1 MPDSLQPSSYYPLGV
16 PMDEMI
22 RQNTAPRGVP
32 QMGGI
37 FGDTGQQAVN
47 AIYPML
53 QTMMRQQMMQQ
64 GLMPMF
70 PGGGSAM
77 HQMQRFQFQDT
88 LNESM
93 KLAYAQD
100 LPMMA
105 ARADKLLKGSGDF
118 LTGIGSIPGVS
129 GFLMPHL
136 SKFLA
141 PEGTRGDLT
150 RGIVAASRGSMG
162 ETGVNALSTMLFNAL
177 STGEKDDRRFDVSK
191 TGGLGARQV
200 GELMF
205 EMQNRG
211 FNNVFNDETLAT
223 IGGKGGLAGGQA
235 AVVKTK
241 LGQLG
246 DVLGMM
252 DEMLGGNAPMSRI
265 LNALESL
272 SGKNIMASGANVN
285 QIKQQIT
292 QMGAMADVLGVAP
305 QAMMAMAQGTAMNLQ
320 ASGMS
325 RGLAIPMTT
334 HQMSMTAAG
343 QLAQGFTGLSD
354 MPGSDQTGADFSKA
368 AGILTARGVQS
379 SVGRMLGALSHINR
393 QGGGGAK
400 LKEFFGRTSAEQ
412 AEILMGPGRAEL
424 LANTGADPNILRGI
438 LSDPRAGRFLQGD
451 DLGTIMAA
459 QGISFKKDLQ
469 GRLRRAR
476 FTEEQVSGV
485 MGNIESGTTLG
496 LNQRLMLTSV
506 GSGMQDRTGIDSV
519 VLAGMLGGKGQK
531 LFSAVAKRAKAASIR
546 GEKLQDMM
554 NKMPQG
560 AAEAMVGAK
569 TFEEFLG
576 AAVGVTGANV
586 GELRKM
592 AMAAKEAGDSTP
604 MKAITKFE
612 EAMDNVKKTTAYGSD
627 ERETASLKAT
637 AALSRGFPSV
647 GLTDLANK
655 ANLSDK
661 AKEGYRRTF
670 EQMGVN
676 ISDDSGRP
684 NPQVASGR
692 AIGTGIVAS
701 LAKMIS
707 KLELT
712 ILIPDLNVR
721 TKATVNMGG
730 KGIGT
735 TILNAIGSLWK
746 GS

>member
-1 MPDSLQPSSYYPLGV
+1 
-16 PMDEMI
+16 
-22 RQNTAPRGVP
+22 
-32 QMGGI
+32 
-37 FGDTGQQAVN
+37 
-47 AIYPML
+47 
-53 QTMMRQQMMQQ
+53 
-64 GLMPMF
+64 
-70 PGGGSAM
+70 
-77 HQMQRFQFQDT
+77 
-88 LNESM
+88 
-93 KLAYAQD
+93 
-100 LPMMA
+100 
-105 ARADKLLKGSGDF
+105 
-118 LTGIGSIPGVS
+118 
-129 GFLMPHL
+129 
-136 SKFLA
+136 
-141 PEGTRGDLT
+141 
-150 RGIVAASRGSMG
+150 
-162 ETGVNALSTMLFNAL
+162 
-177 STGEKDDRRFDVSK
+177 
-191 TGGLGARQV
+191 
-200 GELMF
+200 
-205 EMQNRG
+205 
-211 FNNVFNDETLAT
+211 
-223 IGGKGGLAGGQA
+223 
-235 AVVKTK
+235 
-241 LGQLG
+241 
-246 DVLGMM
+246 
-252 DEMLGGNAPMSRI
+252 
-265 LNALESL
+265 
-272 SGKNIMASGANVN
+272 
-285 QIKQQIT
+285 
-292 QMGAMADVLGVAP
+292 
-305 QAMMAMAQGTAMNLQ
+305 
-320 ASGMS
+320 
-325 RGLAIPMTT
+325 
-334 HQMSMTAAG
+334 MSMTAAG